1 MRVAIF
7 TDTFYPD
14 INGVSRTLTYFTK
27 YLESQGIVYKVFAPD
42 SRSGEYVSEHI
53 RRFKS
58 FSLFL
63 YPECRFAFP
72 NVRTIK
78 SELEAFAPDIIHI
91 ATPFNMGLCGLYLS
105 KKLNIPAVGSYHT
118 NFDHYLKFY
127 NLSFLSASLWKY
139 MKWFHKPL
147 KKVFVPSYETIWQ
160 LKRRGFRN
168 TVLCPAGVDCT
179 LYHPGHD
186 QDSVRQKYGLSK
198 RFTLSFVGRLAPEK
212 DVHTLMAI
220 ANSIPADLN
229 EQIEWLIIGDGPL
242 RKELEEKSP
251 ANMKFTGYLTGTE
264 LAEAYSVSDVF
275 VFPSPTETF
284 GMVVLEALASGTP
297 AVTANSGGVKNIIK
311 TGKTGFTCEPGNSA
325 NFTEAIV
332 HLLKNDRLRKRFQGE
347 ARMYALEQSWDA
359 IFEEM
364 LWHYQEVTVGREI
377 SQHA

>member
-7 TDTFYPD
+7 TDTFSPD
-14 INGVSRTLTYFTK
+14 INGVSITLTHFTE

-42 SRSGEYVSEHI
+42 SRSGEYISEHI

-72 NVRTIK
+72 NVRSIK
-78 SELEAFAPDIIHI
+78 SDLEAFAPDIIHI

-105 KKLNIPAVGSYHT
+105 KKLNIPSVGSYHT

-127 NLSFLSASLWKY
+127 NLSFLSSSLWKY

-147 KKVFVPSYETIWQ
+147 KKVFVPSHETIRQ

-179 LYHPGHD
+179 LYHPSYDHGC
-186 QDSVRQKYGLSK
+186 VRKKYSLS
-198 RFTLSFVGRLAPEK
+198 RRYTLSFVGRLAPEK
-212 DVHTLMAI
+212 DLHTLMNI
-220 ANSIPADLN
+220 ASSIPAELN
-229 EQIEWLIIGDGPL
+229 EHIDWLIVGDGPM
-242 RKELEEKSP
+242 KEELEAKALP
-251 ANMKFTGYLTGTE
+251 NMKFTGYLTGKD
-264 LAEAYSVSDVF
+264 LAEIYSLSDVF

-297 AVTANSGGVKNIIK
+297 AVAANSGGVKNIIK
-311 TGKTGFTCEPGNSA
+311 TGKTGFTCEPGNEEA
-325 NFTEAIV
+325 FKEAIV
-332 HLLKNDRLRKRFQGE
+332 HLLTNDRLRKKFRAE
-347 ARMYALEQSWDA
+347 ARLYAMEQSWEA
-359 IFEEM
+359 IFAEM
-364 LWHYQEVTVGREI
+364 LWHFREVVEEEGIT
-377 SQHA
+377 QYA

>member
-7 TDTFYPD
+7 TDTFSPD
-14 INGVSRTLTYFTK
+14 INGVSITLSHFTN
-27 YLESQGIVYKVFAPD
+27 YLESQGIVYKVFAPY
-42 SRSGEYVSEHI
+42 SRSGEYISEHI

-72 NVRTIK
+72 NVRSIK
-78 SELEAFAPDIIHI
+78 AELEAFAPDIIHI

-127 NLSFLSASLWKY
+127 NLSFLSSSLWKY
-139 MKWFHKPL
+139 MQWFHKPL
-147 KKVFVPSYETIWQ
+147 RKLFVPSHETIRQ

-179 LYHPGHD
+179 LYQPGYD
-186 QDSVRQKYGLSK
+186 QDSTRKKYGLSK
-198 RFTLSFVGRLAPEK
+198 RFTLSFVARLAPEK
-212 DVHTLMAI
+212 DLHTLMNI
-220 ANSIPADLN
+220 ASSIPAELN
-229 EQIEWLIIGDGPL
+229 EQIDWIIVGDGPM
-242 RKELEEKSP
+242 REELEEKAPS
-251 ANMKFTGYLTGTE
+251 NMKFTGYRTGKD
-264 LAEAYSVSDVF
+264 LAELYSISDVF

-284 GMVVLEALASGTP
+284 GMVVLEALASGTA

-311 TGKTGFTCEPGNSA
+311 SGKTGFTCEPGNVSA
-325 NFTEAIV
+325 FTEAIV
-332 HLLKNDRLRKRFQGE
+332 HLLKNDHLRKKFQAE
-347 ARMYALEQSWDA
+347 ARLYALEQSWEV

-364 LWHYQEVTVGREI
+364 LWHYRDATVGNDI
-377 SQHA
+377 SKFA

>member
-7 TDTFYPD
+7 TDTYFPD
-14 INGVSRTLTYFTK
+14 INGVSITLTHFTN
-27 YLESQGIVYKVFAPD
+27 YLESQEIVYKVFAPE
-42 SRSGEYVSEHI
+42 SRSGEYISEHI

-72 NVRTIK
+72 NVRSIK
-78 SELEAFAPDIIHI
+78 SDLEAFAPDIIHI

-105 KKLNIPAVGSYHT
+105 KKLKIPSVGSYHT

-127 NLSFLSASLWKY
+127 NLSLLSSSLWKY

-147 KKVFVPSYETIWQ
+147 KKIFVPSYETIRQ

-179 LYHPGHD
+179 LFHPAYDHD
-186 QDSVRQKYGLSK
+186 SARKKHALSR

-212 DVHTLMAI
+212 DLHTLMNI
-220 ANSIPADLN
+220 ASSIPAELN
-229 EQIEWLIIGDGPL
+229 DQIDWLIVGDGPM
-242 RKELEEKSP
+242 KEELEAKAPE
-251 ANMKFTGYLTGTE
+251 NMKFTGYLTGKD
-264 LAEAYSVSDVF
+264 LAEVYSISDVF

-311 TGKTGFTCEPGNSA
+311 TGKTGFTCEPGNA
-325 NFTEAIV
+325 TAFMEAIV
-332 HLLKNDRLRKRFQGE
+332 HLLKNDRLRKKFRAD
-347 ARMYALEQSWDA
+347 ARLYALGQSWEA

-364 LWHYQEVTVGREI
+364 LWHYGEVVEEQEI
-377 SQHA
+377 QQYA